1 MVVIYMKSCR
11 IQALIE
17 ELLMDWDKLNL
28 AAKLLVYI
36 GFFLI
41 FATVFISIYKS
52 QNISLYRNI
61 EVIFRTSLASVFGF
75 LLSSSTKCTSQK
87 DRDKILEKM
96 AISVDKE
103 KAITEECKVKK
114 ETYHYYGEGN
124 TVQVMVALLISI
136 ISALV
141 MLGAYTFGFVNDLLI
156 ISQFRD
162 LMCTSLGF
170 LLGEAKIKSKSYKVE
185 LLLFCQHTQN
195 LQ

>member
-1 MVVIYMKSCR
+1 MKSCR

-52 QNISLYRNI
+52 QNIGLYRNI

-96 AISVDKE
+96 VISVDKE
-103 KAITEECKVKK
+103 NAITEECKVKK

-156 ISQFRD
+156 IYQFRD

-170 LLGEAKIKSKSYKVE
+170 LLGEAKIKSKS
-185 LLLFCQHTQN
+185 
-195 LQ
+195 

>member
-61 EVIFRTSLASVFGF
+61 EVIFRTSLSSVFGF
-75 LLSSSTKCTSQK
+75 LLSSSTKCTSQ
-87 DRDKILEKM
+87 DRK
-96 AISVDKE
+96 SV
-103 KAITEECKVKK
+103 V
-114 ETYHYYGEGN
+114 
-124 TVQVMVALLISI
+124 
-136 ISALV
+136 
-141 MLGAYTFGFVNDLLI
+141 
-156 ISQFRD
+156 
-162 LMCTSLGF
+162 
-170 LLGEAKIKSKSYKVE
+170 
-185 LLLFCQHTQN
+185 
-195 LQ
+195 

>member
-52 QNISLYRNI
+52 QNIGLYRNI

-170 LLGEAKIKSKSYKVE
+170 LLGEAKIKSKS
-185 LLLFCQHTQN
+185 
-195 LQ
+195 

>member
-61 EVIFRTSLASVFGF
+61 EVIFRTSLSSVFGF

-96 AISVDKE
+96 TISVDKE

-114 ETYHYYGEGN
+114 ETYHYYYGEGN

-156 ISQFRD
+156 IYQFRD

-170 LLGEAKIKSKSYKVE
+170 LLGEAKIKSKS
-185 LLLFCQHTQN
+185 
-195 LQ
+195 

>member
-1 MVVIYMKSCR
+1 MVKYTVKKSRDFNFLFDLENKGIDLFVNVRDMWLSVI
-11 IQALIE
+11 
-17 ELLMDWDKLNL
+17 
-28 AAKLLVYI
+28 
-36 GFFLI
+36 G
-41 FATVFISIYKS
+41 
-52 QNISLYRNI
+52 
-61 EVIFRTSLASVFGF
+61 
-75 LLSSSTKCTSQK
+75 QK

-170 LLGEAKIKSKSYKVE
+170 LLGEAKIKSKS
-185 LLLFCQHTQN
+185 
-195 LQ
+195 

>member
-1 MVVIYMKSCR
+1 MKSCR

-87 DRDKILEKM
+87 DRDNGYQ
-96 AISVDKE
+96 
-103 KAITEECKVKK
+103 C
-114 ETYHYYGEGN
+114 
-124 TVQVMVALLISI
+124 
-136 ISALV
+136 
-141 MLGAYTFGFVNDLLI
+141 
-156 ISQFRD
+156 
-162 LMCTSLGF
+162 
-170 LLGEAKIKSKSYKVE
+170 
-185 LLLFCQHTQN
+185 
-195 LQ
+195 

>member
-1 MVVIYMKSCR
+1 MKSCR

-141 MLGAYTFGFVNDLLI
+141 MLGAYTFGFVNNVAI
-156 ISQFRD
+156 IGQFRD
-162 LMCTSLGF
+162 LMCTSTGF
-170 LLGEAKIKSKSYKVE
+170 LLGEAKIKNK
-185 LLLFCQHTQN
+185 N
-195 LQ
+195 

>member
-1 MVVIYMKSCR
+1 MKSCR

-103 KAITEECKVKK
+103 NATTEECKVKK

-156 ISQFRD
+156 IYQFRD

-170 LLGEAKIKSKSYKVE
+170 LLGEAKIKSKS
-185 LLLFCQHTQN
+185 
-195 LQ
+195 